1 MDLPSR
7 EDGAMHSEVFETS
20 AEGLWKMFDSP
31 AIRDY
36 QYPPLL
42 SPFPII
48 PNIVVCLYGDAPRH
62 AYGVCDFSLLRR
74 SERLKHKRDSEVVNR
89 YVDPHRDHKQILL
102 QKPSRK

>member
-7 EDGAMHSEVFETS
+7 EDGAMHSGVFETG

-36 QYPPLL
+36 QYSPLL

-48 PNIVVCLYGDAPRH
+48 PNTVVCLYGDASKH
-62 AYGVCDFSLLRR
+62 AYGVCDFCSIGTA
-74 SERLKHKRDSEVVNR
+74 SEG
-89 YVDPHRDHKQILL
+89 
-102 QKPSRK
+102 